1 MQTPSD
7 FSITFPRVLRSV
19 DWEDK
24 IEPGNVACVEI
35 IDAREIIRNYF
46 AEMYLGVEYE
56 HQILASWNTARPNQI
71 TRENVDNANRI
82 HARLGAPQLQ
92 GLLGRDIP
100 QLHSIPL
107 DADLLTTDAYDSFAA
122 KVLADLDDWPRVDAA
137 NATKLAYQKRRS
149 FFPIR
154 GIYLTQVAPRCSV
167 WGYGG
172 LSADAHG
179 IRDALLDRR
188 GVPPIRLSASL
199 AQRVHLPSVRRARGL
214 AHRERLGGLHGL
226 RLSRIR
232 DSGDGFREHSQA
244 VDAVVPGDLVADISE
259 DGGQR
264 FGVAEGSWYRQLQ
277 DRMDVAAQVAPRNG
291 AART

>member
-100 QLHSIPL
+100 QLQSIPL

-149 FFPIR
+149 FFPI
-154 GIYLTQVAPRCSV
+154 
-167 WGYGG
+167 
-172 LSADAHG
+172 
-179 IRDALLDRR
+179 LD
-188 GVPPIRLSASL
+188 SF
-199 AQRVHLPSVRRARGL
+199 VRRAIGL
-214 AHRERLGGLHGL
+214 AWVRGPFLPAYAKLL
-226 RLSRIR
+226 R
-232 DSGDGFREHSQA
+232 Q
-244 VDAVVPGDLVADISE
+244 
-259 DGGQR
+259 
-264 FGVAEGSWYRQLQ
+264 YRTF
-277 DRMDVAAQVAPRNG
+277 ATAPRNADVLTQLQAWLAESPDIAQG
-291 AART
+291 LTLSRVRVLDIIAWGTIHYHDPFR